1 MNISYFEIGG
11 LIHECETPSA
21 QTAPSSVLHSSPIFL
36 DAAKRLQT
44 VDHAKQGTKTPSI
57 TEHGVEMMKEGQRSR
72 TKKFG
77 VTLMRWSVGGALA
90 PDPIP
95 LVDEIFFAT
104 TFTIGAYLYATN

>member
-1 MNISYFEIGG
+1 MNTSYYEIGG
-11 LIHECETPSA
+11 LLHECVTPSA
-21 QTAPSSVLHSSPIFL
+21 QTAPSAVLHSSPIFL
-36 DAAKRLQT
+36 DAAKRQPT
-44 VDHAKQGTKTPSI
+44 MEHAKRVSEPSL
-57 TEHGVEMMKEGQRSR
+57 TELGVEMMEEGQRSR